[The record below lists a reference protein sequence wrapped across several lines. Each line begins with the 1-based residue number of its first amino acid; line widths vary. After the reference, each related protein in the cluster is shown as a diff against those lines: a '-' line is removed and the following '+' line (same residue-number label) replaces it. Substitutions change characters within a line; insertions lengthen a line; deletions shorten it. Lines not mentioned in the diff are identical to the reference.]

1 VPSLKSI
8 RKRISSVK
16 STQKITRAMKMVAG
30 ARLNRAQQRIT
41 ELRPYAVKVQEVLW
55 EITREAVAPV
65 VEGAEAPAE
74 APAPEAPPPEASEGA
89 DLAAVAQG
97 YADAKAA
104 KGDYGSA
111 VQAYFFGKKAAGYLD
126 EQPAHP
132 LLVKRPERRILL
144 VVLTSDRGLCG
155 AFNTNINKRAEREW
169 RSRAE
174 GGQDVKLDVI
184 GRKGR
189 DYFTRRG
196 APIHEYLAGVWEK
209 LDLQTAQRVGAKILE
224 PFNKG
229 EVDAIYLIYNEFKSA
244 MSQRVVVERLLPAG
258 DPAPAGDG
266 GAGAS
271 ELARTS
277 EFDFEPNRGAL
288 LERLVPMYVDIS
300 ILRALYESMAS
311 ELGARMTAMDS
322 ATKNATEMID
332 TLTLQYNKARQ
343 AAITKELME
352 IIGGSEALKD

>member
-8 RKRISSVK
+8 RKRISTVK

-55 EITREAVAPV
+55 EITRDALEPV
-65 VEGAEAPAE
+65 VADAE
-74 APAPEAPPPEASEGA
+74 APAPEGVDEA
-89 DLAAVAQG
+89 LAAA
-97 YADAKAA
+97 
-104 KGDYGSA
+104 YG
-111 VQAYFFGKKAAGYLD
+111 

-132 LLVKRPERRILL
+132 LLVKRAERRVLL

-169 RSRAE
+169 RSRTE
-174 GGQDVKLDVI
+174 NGQDIKLALI

-189 DYFTRRG
+189 DYFTRRS
-196 APIHEYLAGVWEK
+196 APIHEYLAGVWDK
-209 LDLQTAQRVGAKILE
+209 LDLQAAQRVGKQILA
-224 PFNKG
+224 PFDQG
-229 EVDAIYLIYNEFKSA
+229 EVDAIYLVYNEFKSA
-244 MSQRVVVERLLPAG
+244 MSQRVVVERLLPVCG
-258 DPAPAGDG
+258 PSSDG
-266 GAGAS
+266 ERLS
-271 ELARTS
+271 ETGRTS
-277 EFDFEPNRGAL
+277 EFMFEPNREAL
-288 LERLVPMYVDIS
+288 LHQLVPMYVDIS

-322 ATKNATEMID
+322 ATKNATEMIE

-352 IIGGSEALKD
+352 IIGGSEALKE